1 MQQWK
6 QFQKRYIKK
15 FYWQLKHIFFKV
27 WVHLFLLTI
36 LKIYVG
42 FLFPVC
48 VYIYFIFGGVACHV
62 QVKHG
67 EWQAVASSLLPPWEF
82 QEKNLWSDLVKIN
95 WVTLSSGSY
104 FLLPVSPSS
113 WVLLLGLSYTH
124 LLAPVLPLSLW
135 KSVPAHCPHCLLIC
149 KQE

>member
-1 MQQWK
+1 MK
-6 QFQKRYIKK
+6 TVSKK
-15 FYWQLKHIFFKV
+15 IHKEVLFTAQAYFSKV

-36 LKIYVG
+36 FKIYVG

-48 VYIYFIFGGVACHV
+48 VYIYFIFGGVARHV

-67 EWQAVASSLLPPWEF
+67 GWLAVASSLLPSWEF
-82 QEKNLWSDLVKIN
+82 QEENLWSDLVKIN
-95 WVTLSSGSY
+95 WVTVSSGSY

-113 WVLLLGLSYTH
+113 WVPLLGLSYTH
-124 LLAPVLPLSLW
+124 LLAPVLLPSPW
-135 KSVPAHCPHCLLIC
+135 KSVPALCPHCLLIC